1 MDLLKDLNE
10 TRKKTIIMVTHDP
23 NVARYA
29 HQSIQI
35 VDGRIT

>member
-1 MDLLKDLNE
+1 
-10 TRKKTIIMVTHDP
+10 MVTHDP

-29 HQSIQI
+29 HRTIRI